1 MIKIS
6 ELVDKNAIMQVFGCI
21 MERPL
26 LLAEIDKYHLE
37 RADFIDRFTRSI
49 FVAINNIFQNGAQKV
64 DIIDIDTYL
73 DSNREIKEEFNRNH
87 GIQYLQDCLDIH
99 DLSNFAYYYGRVKKF
114 SALRQLK
121 RQGFD
126 ISDFYCEDVSDKD
139 YEKIQNRFEEL
150 ELKDIFDLVKKKLLT
165 IENNYGTA
173 ASKDAIFAA
182 EGLKELKESL
192 KQAPDVGNPLQ
203 GVIFNTVTRGARKG
217 KFYLRSSLSGNGKS
231 RLALGDACN
240 LAIPE
245 RFDSSQNCWVGR
257 ETSEKTLYITT
268 ELTEDEIQT
277 MIISWVSD
285 VNESIILEGAY
296 TPEEE
301 RRVDKAIK
309 VVEKYKDNLVLKQIA
324 DPSISAIEACVRQQ
338 VLVNNIENVFYDYI
352 FSSPSLFNEFKGAGI
367 REDVVLTLLS
377 TALKDLA
384 AELNI
389 FIMSSTQLS
398 GDVDQKKGI
407 RDQRFLRNSKGI
419 ADKADIG
426 VISMWITKEER
437 DIIEHKC
444 LERGLPIPNYVT
456 DVYKVRRGRHKNV
469 KIWSIVDLGTCK
481 ITDIFMTDGY
491 YNAIDDYH
499 PIAYEDEFRPIACG
513 RKDFEF

>member
-1 MIKIS
+1 MVIIG
-6 ELVDKNAIMQVFGCI
+6 ELVDKNAIMQVFGCL
-21 MERPL
+21 MEKPL
-26 LLAEIDKYHLE
+26 LLAEIDKYHFE

-49 FVAINNIFQNGAQKV
+49 FTAINNIFQNGAQRIDV
-64 DIIDIDTYL
+64 IDIDTYL
-73 DSNREIKEEFNRNH
+73 EHNKEIKEEFNRNH
-87 GIQYLQDCLDIH
+87 GVQYLQDCLDIH
-99 DLSNFAYYYGRVKKF
+99 DLSNFSYYYTRVKKF

-121 RQGFD
+121 KQGFD
-126 ISDFYCEDVSDKD
+126 ISNFYCDDVSNKN
-139 YEKIQNRFEEL
+139 YVSIQERFEEL
-150 ELKDIFDLVKKKLLT
+150 ELKDIFDEVKKRLLS
-165 IENNYGTA
+165 IENLYGTA
-173 ASKDAIFAA
+173 ASRDAIYAA
-182 EGLKELKESL
+182 DGLRELKESL

-245 RFDSSQNCWVGR
+245 RYDNVHACWVAR
-257 ETSEKTLYITT
+257 STFEKTLYVTT

-277 MIISWVSD
+277 MILSWVSGI
-285 VNESIILEGAY
+285 NESIILEGAY
-296 TPEEE
+296 TREEE
-301 RRVDKAIK
+301 ARVDKAISI
-309 VVEKYKDNLVLKQIA
+309 VEKYKGNLVLKQIP
-324 DPSISAIEACVRQQ
+324 DPSISAIEACVREQ
-338 VLVNNIENVFYDYI
+338 VLVNEVENVFYDYI
-352 FSSPSLFNEFKGAGI
+352 FSSPSLFNEFKGTGI

-384 AELNI
+384 TELNV

-398 GDVDQKKGI
+398 GEVDQKKGI

-426 VISMWITKEER
+426 VISMWITQEER

-469 KIWSIVDLGTCK
+469 KIWSIVDLGTCQV
-481 ITDIFMTDGY
+481 TDIFMTDGY
-491 YNAIDDYH
+491 YNPIDDYR
-499 PIAYEDEFRPIACG
+499 PLAYEDDFKPVIDE
-513 RKDFEF
+513 RKFEF